1 MTLSN
6 KRPWIIGHRGV
17 PCEAPE
23 NTISGFELAISQG
36 ADLIEI
42 DLHMSADGQLFVI
55 HDDAV
60 DRTTDGTGRV
70 GDLSAD
76 ELRALDAGSWM
87 SPKYCGEK
95 IPTLSEV
102 LELTASRAGIVVE
115 LKHASD
121 QYPGIERT
129 LVRAIESAN
138 RLDDVIVISRAR
150 AAIATINTH
159 KPEIMT
165 LDFGHHP
172 LNSPEWGN
180 CQPLARPGEKFVFA
194 QVSEAD
200 TEHVARMHNLGYR
213 VLSSVIK
220 TELTLQVME
229 KLLVS
234 DVDGIFTDH
243 VQELKQ
249 ALQRC

>member
-6 KRPWIIGHRGV
+6 NRPWIIGHRGV
-17 PCEAPE
+17 PYEAPE
-23 NTISGFELAISQG
+23 NTLSGFELAISQG
-36 ADLIEI
+36 ADLIEL
-42 DLHMSADGQLFVI
+42 DLHMSADWQLFVI
-55 HDDAV
+55 HDDTV

-70 GDLSAD
+70 GDLAAD
-76 ELRALDAGSWM
+76 ELRVLDAGSWM

-102 LELTASRAGIVVE
+102 LELIASRAGIVVE
-115 LKHASD
+115 LKHGSD
-121 QYPGIERT
+121 QYPGIERK
-129 LVRAIESAN
+129 LVRAIETAN
-138 RLDDVIVISRAR
+138 SLADVIVISRAR

-172 LNSPEWGN
+172 LNSPEWRN
-180 CQPLARPGEKFVFA
+180 CQPLARHGVRFLA
-194 QVSEAD
+194 SQLSELDAD
-200 TEHVARMHNLGYR
+200 HIARMHNLGYR

-220 TELTLQVME
+220 DKLTPQVLE
-229 KLLVS
+229 KVLIS